1 MKNVFKLKNEAQE
14 EAYKY
19 FDKNIY
25 KLPKDKNGKVDQF
38 ADGLADNDVD
48 AFRHA
53 YVSGVFAQE
62 LDANKAA
69 FWGWLNEAFPG
80 GGSSGQNSE
89 ASKNMD
95 YWNNA
100 VGRKY
105 GKQTKSRNTL
115 AELLKKALE
124 DGEMII
130 SLDDLRKFNDKTSF
144 QFDPNKPVIVLKEN
158 ETGRNELFCDVST
171 GEIFEKE
178 TFVGAIEAGRYPGYT
193 IASTDGLTTPMSK
206 PDGMVS
212 NNLG

>member
-1 MKNVFKLKNEAQE
+1 MKNVFKLKNEARD
-14 EAYKY
+14 EAYEY
-19 FDKNIY
+19 FDKKIHN
-25 KLPKDKNGKVDQF
+25 LPKGKNGEVDQF
-38 ADGLADNDVD
+38 ANGLADNDVD

-53 YVSGVFAQE
+53 YVSGIFERE
-62 LDANKAA
+62 LGDVGAS
-69 FWGWLNEAFPG
+69 FWGWVNEEFPG

-105 GKQTKSRNTL
+105 GKQARSKKDL

-124 DGEMII
+124 NGEMII
-130 SLDDLRKFNDKTSF
+130 SLDDLRKFNNKTSF

-158 ETGRNELFCDVST
+158 ETGRNELFCDLST
-171 GEIFEKE
+171 GEIFERE
-178 TFVGAIEAGRYPGYT
+178 TFVGAIEEGRYPGYS
-193 IASTDGLTTPMSK
+193 IASIDVLMTPMSK
-206 PDGMVS
+206 PDGIAS